1 MSLATLAGSS
11 CITHGAPEAH
21 LVIPYIACIL
31 SIGMRKEKYWSASL
45 HGYYHA
51 SLLRI
56 VHSSL
61 CSIYPYAPLILP
73 KPQTP
78 CGSRWGMSRSLPTLK
93 APFAGG
99 DRRRY
104 SFTGTA
110 ARLRL
115 V

>member
-61 CSIYPYAPLILP
+61 CSTHPS
-73 KPQTP
+73 QTP
-78 CGSRWGMSRSLPTLK
+78 DALWFSMGHVSLSSNPQS
-93 APFAGG
+93 PIRG
-99 DRRRY
+99 RRP
-104 SFTGTA
+104 
-110 ARLRL
+110 
-115 V
+115 